1 MCKRLWLYLR
11 TVGAPMCGYQ
21 WEIIPFWEVGGCW
34 GVHMCVA
41 VQERVQ
47 GRGAVLSLCG
57 AQPLVFHQKS
67 LPYSETNKEMCVC
80 LVYNASGTHTYAH
93 AHTHTRTHT
102 HTHARTHAHTHLHI
116 HAHTCTHT
124 HTHTHTHARTHTL
137 THTHT
142 GSAMRST
149 VRLSSP
155 WSMCTAT
162 CIARSMACSV
172 QSLLR
177 CCAPRN
183 SQGLARL
190 WRCVVCGEGGGRV
203 CVCADV
209 M

>member
-1 MCKRLWLYLR
+1 
-11 TVGAPMCGYQ
+11 MCGYQ

-124 HTHTHTHARTHTL
+124 HTHTHTR

-142 GSAMRST
+142 HTHTHRKRNEEHRASQQPLEYVYRHLYRPEHGMFCAVPPAM
-149 VRLSSP
+149 
-155 WSMCTAT
+155 
-162 CIARSMACSV
+162 
-172 QSLLR
+172 LR
-177 CCAPRN
+177 TQEQP
-183 SQGLARL
+183 GFGTF
-190 WRCVVCGEGGGRV
+190 VEVCGVWGGGWGWG
-203 CVCADV
+203 
-209 M
+209 